1 MRHIWIW
8 VVACV
13 LLLHTIHVVQT
24 HSQIHNFYEWTYE
37 PNVNGTLHVKLKVTL
52 SATSGSF
59 GFSASESS
67 PIENMKAWEAD
78 TQNPINIS
86 VEKKGDRIHYTV
98 ELPGMKG
105 KGFQFYVEYDRLN
118 AVTEQLDDVFYFYYG
133 WGSPYLTTHTATAIL
148 PKKHELLYTNYN
160 QPVNVTSQMDRLYV
174 EFEEEV
180 PEDGSFRVGVMFS
193 QKGVQLLKKA
203 ESNFRLGQYNDAK
216 SAYED
221 SIEFYSQFEELY
233 GKDINSFLADLRD
246 KVRDCEVKREEER
259 VESSEQLGD
268 EKYEEAVAAYNSGDY
283 AGARQLFQ
291 QAQNAYLSA
300 GNSEKADEC
309 QTYIETCDQSLE
321 QGQQKTDADALFD
334 EGIDLFDQQQYEDAK
349 AKFEEALAAY
359 TDLGDEEKVQECK
372 DWISSCEEQMGGEED
387 GGGTCMGSGLIV
399 LAFLGAALTK
409 ELRSMQK

>member
-1 MRHIWIW
+1 
-8 VVACV
+8 
-13 LLLHTIHVVQT
+13 
-24 HSQIHNFYEWTYE
+24 
-37 PNVNGTLHVKLKVTL
+37 
-52 SATSGSF
+52 
-59 GFSASESS
+59 
-67 PIENMKAWEAD
+67 
-78 TQNPINIS
+78 
-86 VEKKGDRIHYTV
+86 
-98 ELPGMKG
+98 MKG